1 MVLIDSTITKI
12 DFLKQLGCEECL
24 HGADTLLHHLIGTH
38 DLLKQ
43 WGAEEYIQDA
53 GLYHSVYGTEY
64 FQPNLNITREQVR
77 EIIGT
82 EAERLVDLF
91 CTCQSPRAF
100 TITLMSSGKTKED
113 LLLIERAN
121 AEEIGRSRMM
131 TMEEAYD
138 L

>member
-1 MVLIDSTITKI
+1 MLIDSTITKI
-12 DFLKQLGCEECL
+12 DFLKRLGCEECL
-24 HGADTLLHHLIGTH
+24 HGSDTLLHHLIGTH

-43 WGAEEYIQDA
+43 WGAEEYVQDA

-64 FQPNLNITREQVR
+64 FQPNLNVTRDQVR

-91 CTCQSPRAF
+91 CCCQPPRAF

-121 AEEIGRSRMM
+121 DEEIGGSRMM